1 MNPYDLIY
9 DLLNIL
15 IFHIISSCSC
25 FEHLLVFQ
33 AAQLNEFLEQLPEA
47 RNKVLLGC
55 HMMSPWPGSMDLL
68 HPFDHGPMAPWPRFA
83 WTTRRVTRL
92 GTGQRVVIR
101 CSHFVSFRLFPARFE
116 IEWFRTC
123 GNSCGHLIHI
133 KSVEGCPGQQCKM
146 SGSGAF
152 DFSNSCIETLP
163 KPLAQSCHK
172 ETFPAKAIDGVTTK
186 LKFCNLLFNTPAGLR
201 CNEFRTYWR

>member
-47 RNKVLLGC
+47 CNKVLLGC
-55 HMMSPWPGSMDLL
+55 HMMSPWRGSKDLL

-101 CSHFVSFRLFPARFE
+101 CSHLSLSDSFRHVLRLSGFVHVVISYTSRVLRAARVSSAK
-116 IEWFRTC
+116 C
-123 GNSCGHLIHI
+123 Q
-133 KSVEGCPGQQCKM
+133 GQERSISATRALRPSQ
-146 SGSGAF
+146 
-152 DFSNSCIETLP
+152 NHLP
-163 KPLAQSCHK
+163 KV
-172 ETFPAKAIDGVTTK
+172 VTK
-186 LKFCNLLFNTPAGLR
+186 RHSLR
-201 CNEFRTYWR
+201 KRLMG

>member
-68 HPFDHGPMAPWPRFA
+68 HPFDHGPMAPWPHGPGLRG
-83 WTTRRVTRL
+83 RL
-92 GTGQRVVIR
+92 GGLPGLDRD
-101 CSHFVSFRLFPARFE
+101 S
-116 IEWFRTC
+116 EW
-123 GNSCGHLIHI
+123 
-133 KSVEGCPGQQCKM
+133 
-146 SGSGAF
+146 
-152 DFSNSCIETLP
+152 
-163 KPLAQSCHK
+163 
-172 ETFPAKAIDGVTTK
+172 
-186 LKFCNLLFNTPAGLR
+186 
-201 CNEFRTYWR
+201 